1 MKDYLKS
8 MQNKVEKKLM
18 EYLEE
23 IHYPPVMKEGMT
35 YALLNGGKRLRPIL
49 HYMTLELLGE
59 DTKKGDAI
67 ASAIEMIHSYSLVHD
82 DLPPLDNDDYRRGK
96 LTTHKVYGEA
106 NGVLIG
112 DALLTY
118 AFYIVSAKSENIE
131 ASKLVEIIRLI
142 SKYAGI
148 QGMIGG
154 QVVDIESEGK
164 MVDLPTLQYI
174 HTHKTGMMIRLP
186 IEAATIIA
194 GIEGDKKDKLIRYAD
209 LIGLAFQIKDDILD
223 IEGNFEDIGKPVGSD
238 LKLEKSTYPAIFG
251 LEKTKEI
258 LREKIDEAKKIINDT
273 FPENNKYFLE
283 LADYIENRSK

>member
-1 MKDYLKS
+1 MKSYLDK
-8 MQNKVEKKLM
+8 MQKRVEEKLLG
-18 EYLEE
+18 YLEE
-23 IHYPPVMKEGMT
+23 LHYPPVMSEGMK

-49 HYMTLELLGE
+49 HYMTLELLGVE
-59 DTKKGDAI
+59 ISKGDAV

-82 DLPPLDNDDYRRGK
+82 DLPALDNDDYRRGK

-106 NGVLIG
+106 NGILVG

-118 AFYIVSAKSENIE
+118 AFYIVATKSKEIE
-131 ASKLVEIIRLI
+131 ADKLVKIIELV
-142 SKYAGI
+142 SKYAGV

-164 MVDLPTLQYI
+164 IVDLPTLQYI

-186 IEAATIIA
+186 IETGAVLA
-194 GIEGDKKDKLIRYAD
+194 GVEGSKKEALIRYAD
-209 LIGLAFQIKDDILD
+209 LIGLAFQIKDDLLD
-223 IEGNFEDIGKPVGSD
+223 IEGTFEDIGKPVGSD

-251 LEKTKEI
+251 IEKTKVM
-258 LREKIDEAKKIINDT
+258 LDEKISEAKKIIIEN

-283 LADYIENRSK
+283 LADYIGNRKK

>member
-1 MKDYLKS
+1 MKNYLDK
-8 MQNKVEKKLM
+8 MQKRVEKKLL

-23 IHYPPVMKEGMT
+23 VHYPPVMKEGMT

-49 HYMTLELLGE
+49 HYMTLELLGIE
-59 DTKKGDAI
+59 ISKGDAI

-82 DLPPLDNDDYRRGK
+82 DLPALDNDDYRRGK

-106 NGVLIG
+106 NGILVG

-118 AFYIVSAKSENIE
+118 AFYIV
-131 ASKLVEIIRLI
+131 ASKSKEIDSDKLVKIIELI
-142 SKYAGI
+142 GKYAGV

-164 MVDLPTLQYI
+164 IVDLPTLQYI

-186 IEAATIIA
+186 IESAVVLA
-194 GIEGDKKDKLIRYAD
+194 GVEGSKKEALIRYAD
-209 LIGLAFQIKDDILD
+209 LIGLAFQIKDDLLD
-223 IEGNFEDIGKPVGSD
+223 IEGTFEDIGKPVGSD

-251 LEKTKEI
+251 VEKTKAMLE
-258 LREKIDEAKKIINDT
+258 EKISEAKKIITDN
-273 FPENNKYFLE
+273 FSENNKYFLE
-283 LADYIENRSK
+283 LADYIENRKK

>member
-1 MKDYLKS
+1 MKSYLDK
-8 MQNKVEKKLM
+8 MQKRVEKKLL

-23 IHYPPVMKEGMT
+23 LHYPPVMSEGMK

-49 HYMTLELLGE
+49 HYMTLELLGVE
-59 DTKKGDAI
+59 ISKGDAV
-67 ASAIEMIHSYSLVHD
+67 ASAIEMIHTYSLVHD
-82 DLPPLDNDDYRRGK
+82 DLPALDNDDYRRGK

-106 NGVLIG
+106 NGILVG

-118 AFYIVSAKSENIE
+118 AFYIVASKSKGIE
-131 ASKLVEIIRLI
+131 ADELVKIIELV
-142 SKYAGI
+142 SKYAGV

-164 MVDLPTLQYI
+164 IVDLPTLQYI

-186 IEAATIIA
+186 IEAGAVLA
-194 GIEGDKKDKLIRYAD
+194 GVEGSKKEALIRYAD
-209 LIGLAFQIKDDILD
+209 LIGLAFQIKDDLLD
-223 IEGNFEDIGKPVGSD
+223 IEGTFEDIGKPVGSD

-251 LEKTKEI
+251 IEKTKI
-258 LREKIDEAKKIINDT
+258 MLDEKISEAKKIIVEN

-283 LADYIENRSK
+283 LADYIGNRKK

>member
-59 DTKKGDAI
+59 DTKKGDTI

-223 IEGNFEDIGKPVGSD
+223 IEGDFEEIGKPVGSD